1 MATRERSGGSNSD
14 RLCKELIGTETYP
27 ASAARCGAANAEPAR
42 WRCCRMASNAETWV
56 IVGVDGKPI
65 ADIYGNVA
73 VFTSRAEAERWLI
86 PRERVQRRAASRA
99 SI

>member
-1 MATRERSGGSNSD
+1 
-14 RLCKELIGTETYP
+14 
-27 ASAARCGAANAEPAR
+27 
-42 WRCCRMASNAETWV
+42 MASNAETWV